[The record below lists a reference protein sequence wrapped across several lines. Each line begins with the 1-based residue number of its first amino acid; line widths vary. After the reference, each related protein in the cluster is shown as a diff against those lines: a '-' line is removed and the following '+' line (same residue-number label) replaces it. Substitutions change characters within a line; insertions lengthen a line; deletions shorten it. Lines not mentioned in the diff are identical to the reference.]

1 MTGALLALLTWATAI
16 AAITLVGLALA
27 SLSSPIAQIETVR
40 RSLWWGLG
48 AAIAVILAASL
59 VTPLRGVLAAWA
71 MALTIAVAS
80 AVAYLR
86 WRSTRGRS
94 TARTFM
100 SRPTSIGWALLAVMG
115 AATIYLAF
123 AALGPVTNYDSGLY
137 HLGAIK
143 YAGDFVTIPG
153 LANLYFPFGYNA
165 SLFPAAAFL
174 GNGPWDGQGFRLA
187 NGLVLVL
194 VMTDLA
200 LRMVGGRRTIGTR
213 VLMVGVPVILI
224 PMVALSDYW
233 VTSPTTDSSVFAL
246 IILAVAYLC
255 DALWSRHNL
264 LRDGL
269 VAFVVAVLLVSLR
282 PLMAVFLLAA
292 VSVLIATWW
301 HYKKNSTITA
311 PVPKAALFAAGLL
324 AVALGALQS
333 ARDYLLSGWLQYPLS
348 VVAFD
353 VPWRAPDPVWN
364 RTPTLGA
371 ARDPLDLWAA
381 AEGYQWIPAWI
392 NRLSSQWETYY
403 LLALALAAVIAWTL
417 VRRSK
422 ETRTRLMLVSLIPVF
437 VTLVAWF
444 LFSPPSFRFAWGLVF
459 AVPVV
464 AIAWAMQAA
473 DSGVQSPNR
482 HVMKLTPLVMT
493 GAITAVVFVVG
504 YSAVARLDLGSMTQQ
519 VTWTAGPIEIPIE
532 VTPITEAPVSERK
545 LPSGLIVLVPAK
557 TDQCWDAYPLCT
569 AQLDETVGQRGSSL
583 RDGFSP

>member
-1 MTGALLALLTWATAI
+1 MTGALLALLTWAIAI
-16 AAITLVGLALA
+16 VAISLQGLVLA
-27 SLSSPIAQIETVR
+27 SLSSPMKQIDTVR

-48 AAIAVILAASL
+48 VAIAVILATSL
-59 VTPLRGVLAAWA
+59 VTPLRGELAAWV
-71 MALTIAVAS
+71 MVLTIAVAS
-80 AVAYLR
+80 AAAYLR
-86 WRSTRGRS
+86 WRSTRARS
-94 TARTFM
+94 TDQKFI
-100 SRPTSIGWALLAVMG
+100 SRPTSIGWALLAVMA

-143 YAGDFVTIPG
+143 YAGDFGTIPG

-200 LRMVGGRRTIGTR
+200 LRIASGRRTIGTR

-246 IILAVAYLC
+246 TIVVVAYIC
-255 DALWSRHNL
+255 DAIWSRRNL
-264 LRDGL
+264 LRDGM

-282 PLMAVFLLAA
+282 PLMAIFLLAA
-292 VSVLIATWW
+292 VAVLIATWW
-301 HYKKNSTITA
+301 HYKNNSTITA
-311 PVPKAALFAAGLL
+311 PVPKSALFAAGLL

-348 VVAFD
+348 VVPFD

-392 NRLSSQWETYY
+392 NRLQSQWETYY
-403 LLALALAAVIAWTL
+403 FLFLALAAVISWVL

-422 ETRTRLMLVSLIPVF
+422 ETRTRLMLVSLIPVL
-437 VTLVAWF
+437 VTLVVWF
-444 LFSPPSFRFAWGLVF
+444 LFSPPSFRFAWGLLF

-473 DSGVQSPNR
+473 DAGARSPNQ
-482 HVMKLTPLVMT
+482 HEMKLTPLVMT
-493 GAITAVVFVVG
+493 GAITAVVFVIG
-504 YSAVARLDLGSMTQQ
+504 YSSVARLDLASMTQQ
-519 VTWTAGPIEIPIE
+519 VTWTAGPIEIPIQ
-532 VTPITEAPVSERK
+532 VSPITPSPVTERE
-545 LPSGLIVLVPAK
+545 LESGLKVLIPINS
-557 TDQCWDAYPLCT
+557 DQCWDVYPLCT
-569 AQLDETVGQRGSSL
+569 VQIEGTASL
-583 RDGFSP
+583 RGDSLQEGFTP

>member
-1 MTGALLALLTWATAI
+1 MIGALLALLTWAFAVAAI
-16 AAITLVGLALA
+16 ALLGLGLA
-27 SLSSPIAQIETVR
+27 SLSAPIAQIDTVR
-40 RSLWWGLG
+40 RSLWWGL
-48 AAIAVILAASL
+48 AVAVAVILATSL
-59 VTPLRGVLAAWA
+59 ATPLRGAPAAWA
-71 MALTIAVAS
+71 MALTMAFAA

-86 WRSTRGRS
+86 WRSTKGLS
-94 TARTFM
+94 TARKFI
-100 SRPTSIGWALLAVMG
+100 SRPTPIGWALLAVM
-115 AATIYLAF
+115 AAAGIYLAF

-143 YAGDFVTIPG
+143 YAGDFGTIPG

-200 LRMVGGRRTIGTR
+200 LRILSGRSTIGTR

-246 IILAVAYLC
+246 TIVAVAYLC
-255 DALWSRHNL
+255 DALWSQRNL
-264 LRDGL
+264 VRDGL

-282 PLMAVFLLAA
+282 PLMAIFLLGAFA
-292 VSVLIATWW
+292 VLIAIWW
-301 HYKKNSTITA
+301 HYRKISTITA

-348 VVAFD
+348 FVPFD
-353 VPWRAPDPVWN
+353 VPWRAFDPLEN
-364 RTPTLGA
+364 RTATLGA

-392 NRLSSQWETYY
+392 NRLPSQWETYY
-403 LLALALAAVIAWTL
+403 FLVLALAAVISWAL
-417 VRRSK
+417 VRRSE
-422 ETRTRLMLVSLIPVF
+422 ETRTRLMLVSLIPVL
-437 VTLVAWF
+437 VTLIAWF

-473 DSGVQSPNR
+473 NSGERSSIR
-482 HVMKLTPLVMT
+482 LGRKLTPLVMT
-493 GAITAVVFVVG
+493 GAITAVALVVT
-504 YSAVARLDLGSMTQQ
+504 YSAVARLDFGSMTQQ
-519 VTWTAGPIEIPIE
+519 VEWSAGPIKIPIKI
-532 VTPITEAPVSERK
+532 TPITEASVSERE
-545 LPSGLIVLVPAK
+545 LASGLIVRIP
-557 TDQCWDAYPLCT
+557 TESDQCWDVYPLCS
-569 AQLDETVGQRGSSL
+569 AQLGNSVALRGDSL
-583 RDGFSP
+583 QLGFLP

>member
-16 AAITLVGLALA
+16 AAIALVGLALA
-27 SLSSPIAQIETVR
+27 SLSSPIAQIDTVR

-48 AAIAVILAASL
+48 VAIAVILATSL
-59 VTPLRGVLAAWA
+59 VTPLRGAPAAWA
-71 MALTIAVAS
+71 MTLVIAVAS

-94 TARTFM
+94 TARKFI
-100 SRPTSIGWALLAVMG
+100 SGPTSIGWALLAVMA

-143 YAGDFVTIPG
+143 YAGDFGTIPG

-200 LRMVGGRRTIGTR
+200 LRIVSGRRTIGTR

-246 IILAVAYLC
+246 TIVAVAYLC
-255 DALWSRHNL
+255 DALWSRRNL

-292 VSVLIATWW
+292 VAVLIATWW
-301 HYKKNSTITA
+301 HYKKSSTITA
-311 PVPKAALFAAGLL
+311 PVPKAALLAAGLL

-348 VVAFD
+348 VVPFD

-381 AEGYQWIPAWI
+381 AEGYQWIPAWM
-392 NRLSSQWETYY
+392 NRLPSQWETYY
-403 LLALALAAVIAWTL
+403 FLVLALAAVIAWVL

-464 AIAWAMQAA
+464 ALAWAMQAA
-473 DSGVQSPNR
+473 DSGAQSPNR
-482 HVMKLTPLVMT
+482 HAMKLTPLVMT
-493 GAITAVVFVVG
+493 GAITAVVLVTG
-504 YSAVARLDLGSMTQQ
+504 YSAVARLDFASMTQR

-532 VTPITEAPVSERK
+532 VTPITDAPVSERT
-545 LPSGLIVLVPAK
+545 LPSGLTVLVP
-557 TDQCWDAYPLCT
+557 TESDQCWDVYPLCT

-583 RDGFSP
+583 QEGFTP

>member
-1 MTGALLALLTWATAI
+1 MVGALLALLTWAFAVAAI
-16 AAITLVGLALA
+16 ALLGLGLA
-27 SLSSPIAQIETVR
+27 SLNAPIAHIDTVR
-40 RSLWWGLG
+40 RSLWWGIG
-48 AAIAVILAASL
+48 VAIAVILATSL
-59 VTPLRGVLAAWA
+59 VTPLRGAPAAWA
-71 MALTIAVAS
+71 MALAIAVAS

-86 WRSTRGRS
+86 WHRTRGRS
-94 TARTFM
+94 TARKFI
-100 SRPTSIGWALLAVMG
+100 SRPTPIGWALLAMMA

-137 HLGAIK
+137 HLGASK
-143 YAGDFVTIPG
+143 YAGDFATIPG

-200 LRMVGGRRTIGTR
+200 LRIMSGRLTIGTR

-246 IILAVAYLC
+246 TIVAVAYLC
-255 DALWSRHNL
+255 DALWSQRNL
-264 LRDGL
+264 VRDGL
-269 VAFVVAVLLVSLR
+269 IAFVVAVLLVSLR
-282 PLMAVFLLAA
+282 PLMAIFLLTA
-292 VSVLIATWW
+292 VAVLVATWR
-301 HYKKNSTITA
+301 HYRKSSTITA
-311 PVPKAALFAAGLL
+311 PVSKAALFATGLL
-324 AVALGALQS
+324 AVVLGALQS

-348 VVAFD
+348 VVPFD

-392 NRLSSQWETYY
+392 NRLPSQWETYY
-403 LLALALAAVIAWTL
+403 FVVLALAAVIAWVL

-422 ETRTRLMLVSLIPVF
+422 EIRTRLMLVSLIPVS

-473 DSGVQSPNR
+473 DWRDQNPSR
-482 HVMKLTPLVMT
+482 FEKKLTPLAMT
-493 GAITAVVFVVG
+493 GAITAVVLVIG
-504 YSAVARLDLGSMTQQ
+504 YSAVARLDFGSMTQQ
-519 VTWTAGPIEIPIE
+519 IEWSAGPIEIPIE
-532 VTPITEAPVSERK
+532 VTPITPSPVNERE
-545 LPSGLIVLVPAK
+545 LESGLRVLIPIDS
-557 TDQCWDAYPLCT
+557 DQCWDVYPLCT

-583 RDGFSP
+583 QEGFTP